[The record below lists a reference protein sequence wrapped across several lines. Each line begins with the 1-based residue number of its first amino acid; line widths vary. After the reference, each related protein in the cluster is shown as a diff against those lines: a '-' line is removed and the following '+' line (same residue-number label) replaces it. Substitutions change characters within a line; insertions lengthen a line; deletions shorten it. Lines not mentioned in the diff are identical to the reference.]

1 MKGKESSYTENVT
14 ENQGNL
20 GKAIRCHEVIN
31 L

>member
-20 GKAIRCHEVIN
+20 GKAIRCPEVIN